1 MLSVSILKQ
10 VQFCNALSRSNFPLQ
25 VRNCSPETMEKLS
38 ENGSDDILAGLS
50 CRGSEDSGNEDIE
63 NRWVG
68 DDLYKSVTET
78 NYSVIIGYCDKS

>member
-1 MLSVSILKQ
+1 MH
-10 VQFCNALSRSNFPLQ
+10 SNFPYQ
-25 VRNCSPETMEKLS
+25 VRNCSPETIEKLS

-68 DDLYKSVTET
+68 CMYK
-78 NYSVIIGYCDKS
+78 